1 MVPAQHLVP
10 AQPSVHRGSLFRNQT
25 ENRTGFLFTGFL
37 VASTLPFLQD
47 SSTWREDLLS
57 SGNKPGSI
65 WAQRVCLVIAEP
77 HSWGPDPHGERS
89 CFVLTLSPRKTPGEE
104 ADALCEY
111 LEELETDLSMK
122 NKEKLDRKR
131 FLTRFPHIKLEL
143 EERIGKLHALADK
156 ADKVHRDCTISKVV
170 ATSADAVSSVLTIV
184 GLSLAP
190 VTAGVSLALSTT
202 GLGLRIAALVTSVS
216 TDIVDKISLSL
227 RETEASC
234 LLSTDI
240 KKWQVVVQVLV
251 KNTPK
256 IVDNARVL
264 AKAIERV
271 ETNIRAME
279 RVKVNPCLEAHSN
292 LLWTDEGIEALSST
306 QRKAAFRGS
315 ALAMTKNARIMGIA
329 TAGVGLLVDVGF
341 LVKESIHLHKGAK
354 TQLAEALRQ
363 RAQKLEGKLEELTCI
378 YDSLQEGPTPPPP
391 EQCTD
396 QTHVQGQD

>member
-1 MVPAQHLVP
+1 M
-10 AQPSVHRGSLFRNQT
+10 SSLAFLCLDIEDFLKAVIKCLQT
-25 ENRTGFLFTGFL
+25 VIKNEEMKRLLTQVLDRIL
-37 VASTLPFLQD
+37 AEIRLP
-47 SSTWREDLLS
+47 R
-57 SGNKPGSI
+57 
-65 WAQRVCLVIAEP
+65 
-77 HSWGPDPHGERS
+77 
-89 CFVLTLSPRKTPGEE
+89 EE

-122 NKEKLDRKR
+122 NKEQLDRKR

-190 VTAGVSLALSTT
+190 VTAGVSLALSAT
-202 GLGLRIAALVTSVS
+202 GLGLRIAASVTSVS

-240 KKWQVVVQVLV
+240 KKWHVVVQVLV